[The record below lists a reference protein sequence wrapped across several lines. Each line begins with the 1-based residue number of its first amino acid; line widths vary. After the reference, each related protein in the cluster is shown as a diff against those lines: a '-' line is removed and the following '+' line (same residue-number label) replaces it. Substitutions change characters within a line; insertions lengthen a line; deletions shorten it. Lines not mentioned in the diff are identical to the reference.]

1 MTLDQF
7 HFFSNIAIVNKHKL
21 VIKQKKGSV
30 MEWKEYESKKRF
42 RRVITN
48 TFSSN
53 EDCEMFIMVLKQQW
67 PKHINKLPDSEL
79 EITRSI
85 ESPNIMSA
93 MWTLKDYKHFE
104 VLQKIGNEIIYPY
117 RNKLSPKT
125 TSIETESLCKIS
137 AS

>member
-1 MTLDQF
+1 
-7 HFFSNIAIVNKHKL
+7 
-21 VIKQKKGSV
+21 
-30 MEWKEYESKKRF
+30 MEWEEYASKKRF

-85 ESPNIMSA
+85 ETPNIMSA
-93 MWTLKDYKHFE
+93 IWTLNDYKHFDILE
-104 VLQKIGNEIIYPY
+104 KIGKEIIFPY
-117 RNKLSPKT
+117 INKLSPKS
-125 TSIETESLCKIS
+125 TSTKTESLCRILGR
-137 AS
+137 

>member
-1 MTLDQF
+1 MDW
-7 HFFSNIAIVNKHKL
+7 
-21 VIKQKKGSV
+21 
-30 MEWKEYESKKRF
+30 EEYASKKRF

-93 MWTLKDYKHFE
+93 IWTLKDYKHFDILE
-104 VLQKIGNEIIYPY
+104 KIGNEIIYPY
-117 RNKLSPKT
+117 RNKLSPKS
-125 TSIETESLCKIS
+125 TSIKTESLCKIIGS
-137 AS
+137 

>member
-1 MTLDQF
+1 MIKKQLL
-7 HFFSNIAIVNKHKL
+7 NVKRY
-21 VIKQKKGSV
+21 VIEQD
-30 MEWKEYESKKRF
+30 EYEAKKRF

-93 MWTLKDYKHFE
+93 MWTLKEYKHFD
-104 VLQKIGNEIIYPY
+104 VLEKIGNEIIYPY
-117 RNKLSPKT
+117 RNKLSPKS
-125 TSIETESLCKIS
+125 TSIKTESLCKIS
-137 AS
+137 GS

>member
-1 MTLDQF
+1 
-7 HFFSNIAIVNKHKL
+7 
-21 VIKQKKGSV
+21 
-30 MEWKEYESKKRF
+30 MEWEEYASKKRF

-93 MWTLKDYKHFE
+93 IWTLKDYNHFDILE
-104 VLQKIGNEIIYPY
+104 KIREHLFHLNP
-117 RNKLSPKT
+117 NL
-125 TSIETESLCKIS
+125 
-137 AS
+137 